1 MPTIN
6 VTTRNGE
13 TRAFEATL
21 GNSIMENLRDGGIDE
36 ILALC
41 GGCVSCATCHVFV
54 DDQWLDRLPPLSEDE
69 DDLLDSSDARQAN
82 SRLSCQLPLT
92 EELDGIKV
100 TVAPE
105 D

>member
-13 TRAFEATL
+13 TRAVEATL

-41 GGCVSCATCHVFV
+41 GGCLSCATCHVFV

-100 TVAPE
+100 RVAPE

>member
-6 VTTRNGE
+6 VTTRTGDIR
-13 TRAFEATL
+13 TIDCASGHSL
-21 GNSIMENLRDGGIDE
+21 MENLRDGGVDE

-41 GGCVSCATCHVFV
+41 GGCLSCATCHVYV
-54 DDQWLDRLPPLSEDE
+54 DNQWLAQLPPVSEDE
-69 DDLLDSSDARQAN
+69 NDLLDSSDARKPN
-82 SRLSCQLPLT
+82 SRLSCQIPLT
-92 EELDGIKV
+92 DALDGISV

>member
-6 VTTRNGE
+6 VTTRTGD
-13 TRAFEATL
+13 TRAIDARFDL
-21 GNSIMENLRDGGIDE
+21 SIMENLRDGGIDE
-36 ILALC
+36 NFALC
-41 GGCVSCATCHVFV
+41 GGCLSCGTCHVFI
-54 DDQWLDRLPPLSEDE
+54 DDQLVTQLPPISEDE
-69 DDLLDSSDARQAN
+69 DDLLDLSDTRQAN

-92 EELDGIKV
+92 EQLDGIVV

>member
-6 VTTRNGE
+6 VTTRTGE
-13 TRAFEATL
+13 TRAVEATL

-41 GGCVSCATCHVFV
+41 GGCLSCATCHVFV
-54 DDQWLDRLPPLSEDE
+54 DDQWLAQLPPLSEDE

>member
-6 VTTRNGE
+6 VTTRTGE
-13 TRAFEATL
+13 TRAVEATL

-41 GGCVSCATCHVFV
+41 GGCLSCATCHVFV
-54 DDQWLDRLPPLSEDE
+54 DDQWLAQLPPLSEDE
-69 DDLLDSSDARQAN
+69 NDLLDSSDARQAN
-82 SRLSCQLPLT
+82 SRLSCQLKLT

>member
-13 TRAFEATL
+13 TRAVEATL

-41 GGCVSCATCHVFV
+41 GGCLSCATCHVFV
-54 DDQWLDRLPPLSEDE
+54 DDQWLDRLPAISEDE

-100 TVAPE
+100 RVAPE

>member
-13 TRAFEATL
+13 TRVVEARL
-21 GNSIMENLRDGGIDE
+21 GVSIMENLRDGGIDE

-41 GGCVSCATCHVFV
+41 GGCLSCATCHVFV
-54 DDQWLDRLPPLSEDE
+54 DDQWLGQLPPVSDDE
-69 DDLLDSSDARQAN
+69 DDLLDSSDARQPN

-92 EELDGIKV
+92 EELDGIAV
-100 TVAPE
+100 TVAP
-105 D
+105 DD

>member
-6 VTTRNGE
+6 VTTRTGE
-13 TRAFEATL
+13 TRAVEATL

-41 GGCVSCATCHVFV
+41 GGCLSCATCHVFV

-100 TVAPE
+100 RVAPE